1 MRQSKETDKPL
12 VLQMPKIALH
22 KLEPSTKE
30 LVVQF
35 DKPLLTSLNLKYKYS
50 FFNQRS
56 KQKLESTLFP

>member
-1 MRQSKETDKPL
+1 
-12 VLQMPKIALH
+12 MPKIALH